1 MEGSESGAVE
11 QRYGYGGAPVAASS
25 AALAVAAASE
35 SEPNDTKSNA
45 TGISRAETVEGSLS
59 GAEVDWYAFDAADGE
74 TVTVTYETTASSGV
88 SSVALYDAEENFR
101 DQIYA
106 SAPSTVELSDSTT
119 EGTNFVQVLNVENGE
134 GDYTI
139 RVDPAGENDSTTPTP
154 TSTPTPTATETPSP
168 TPTPTPTPTPDEQ
181 SSYGDGPW
189 TIPGRIEAED
199 YDTGGPGVAYEDT
212 TEENEGGEYRDGQV
226 DIEETGDDGGGYN
239 IGWTRTGE
247 WTEYTVDAESGTYDV
262 NLRVGSNGGEG
273 RIEVLLGGESLGTI
287 DVPDTGSWQ
296 NYETVTISDISIES
310 ADEEILR
317 VEAVNNSYTLN
328 WIEFV
333 DVSSTPTPTPT
344 ETSTPTPTPTV
355 TLVDDD
361 SYGEQ
366 TYGEYGYGGVES
378 SSS

>member
-1 MEGSESGAVE
+1 VKNPTKYFQPDASNNNDNDNDTEGTSGASSTRRDCLNIAVTVGAAAVAGCTSRQSRERGSIGVEGSESGAVE

-168 TPTPTPTPTPDEQ
+168 TPTPTPTPTP
-181 SSYGDGPW
+181 SP
-189 TIPGRIEAED
+189 TP
-199 YDTGGPGVAYEDT
+199 
-212 TEENEGGEYRDGQV
+212 TE
-226 DIEETGDDGGGYN
+226 
-239 IGWTRTGE
+239 
-247 WTEYTVDAESGTYDV
+247 
-262 NLRVGSNGGEG
+262 
-273 RIEVLLGGESLGTI
+273 
-287 DVPDTGSWQ
+287 
-296 NYETVTISDISIES
+296 
-310 ADEEILR
+310 
-317 VEAVNNSYTLN
+317 
-328 WIEFV
+328 
-333 DVSSTPTPTPT
+333 TPTPTPT
-344 ETSTPTPTPTV
+344 ATATPTSTPTPTATP
-355 TLVDDD
+355 VDDD
-361 SYGEQ
+361 DYGEQ